1 MSDLTTIHL
10 EGHVK
15 AVKAHKAKAKKAKP
29 PKNTAAP
36 KQAAPPAATAPKPAA
51 GLRAAQLRVLAALV
65 KADAPLTRK
74 QIADAAE
81 CDLAGLTEHIGSS
94 DAEKRKANDAK
105 HFPSLLSLGMV
116 KAADTDG
123 MTTYTA
129 TPKGR
134 QAVAK

>member
-1 MSDLTTIHL
+1 MSDLTTLHL
-10 EGHVK
+10 EGHAK
-15 AVKAHKAKAKKAKP
+15 AVKGHKAKTAKTAPDKAT
-29 PKNTAAP
+29 TAPAP
-36 KQAAPPAATAPKPAA
+36 KQTAPKSAP

-81 CDLAGLTEHIGSS
+81 CDLAGLTEHVGSS

-116 KAADTDG
+116 KAADKDG
-123 MTTYTA
+123 VTTYTVTA
-129 TPKGR
+129 KGR